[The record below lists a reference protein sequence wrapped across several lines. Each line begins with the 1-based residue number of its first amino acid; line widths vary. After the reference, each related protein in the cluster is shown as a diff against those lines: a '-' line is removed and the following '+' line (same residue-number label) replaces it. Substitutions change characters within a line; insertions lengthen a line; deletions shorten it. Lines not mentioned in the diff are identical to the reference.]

1 MMFTRYLILATIFG
15 MVLSSLSVQAD
26 EVILK
31 SGKKFEVEKVWREN
45 GQIWIIFHGLKTR
58 IPQSRVERIKS
69 DSKSD
74 FSTLSLTGEEKA
86 NSKKIARS
94 TPQKSPLLQSK
105 YASPAASAPRPSKIE
120 KDQSPIF
127 PGKNF
132 RDLRWGTSVSA
143 INGLKEV
150 QNPDKQAGYTEYLL
164 NKENLKL
171 GLAKLSSLQCA
182 FWRDR
187 LYMVTLLTEH
197 QSNFTDLRAETFRL
211 FGQGLRVDQAYER
224 YIWTAGPHD
233 IMLQYSQKDQQG
245 LLWLRSSKIN
255 RQLKLS
261 RIGSH
266 TPYLKWIKSRH

>member
-26 EVILK
+26 EVVLK
-31 SGKKFEVEKVWREN
+31 SGKKFEVEKAWREN
-45 GQIWIIFHGLKTR
+45 GQIWIVFHGLKTR
-58 IPQSRVERIKS
+58 IPTNRVERIKS

-74 FSTLSLTGEEKA
+74 FSDLSLTIEEKP
-86 NSKKIARS
+86 NSKKDTTS
-94 TPQKSPLLQSK
+94 TPRKSSRLQSK
-105 YASPAASAPRPSKIE
+105 YTSPAATAPRPTKIE

-127 PGKNF
+127 PEENF
-132 RDLRWGTSVSA
+132 RDLRWGTNVSA
-143 INGLKEV
+143 INGLKRV
-150 QNPDKQAGYTEYLL
+150 PNPDKKDSYTEYLL
-164 NKENLKL
+164 NKKNLKL
-171 GLAKLSSLQCA
+171 GSAKLSSLRCA

-197 QSNFTDLRAETFRL
+197 QSNFIALRGETFRL
-211 FGQGLRVDQAYER
+211 FGQGLRVDRAYER
-224 YIWTAGPHD
+224 YIWTSGPHD
-233 IMLQYSQKDQQG
+233 IMLQYSQDDQQG

-266 TPYLKWIKSRH
+266 TPYLKWIKSRK

>member
-1 MMFTRYLILATIFG
+1 MMLTRYLILATIFG

-69 DSKSD
+69 DSESD
-74 FSTLSLTGEEKA
+74 LSNLSLTKEEKA
-86 NSKKIARS
+86 NSKKNTRS
-94 TPQKSPLLQSK
+94 TPQKSPRLQSK
-105 YASPAASAPRPSKIE
+105 YASPAASAPRPTKIE

-127 PGKNF
+127 PEKNF
-132 RDLRWGTSVSA
+132 RDLRWGANVSA
-143 INGLKEV
+143 INGLKKI
-150 QNPDKQAGYTEYLL
+150 QNPDKQASYTEYLL

-224 YIWTAGPHD
+224 YVWTAGPHD
-233 IMLQYSQKDQQG
+233 IMLQYSQDDQQG

-266 TPYLKWIKSRH
+266 TPYLKWIKSRN

>member
-1 MMFTRYLILATIFG
+1 MMSTRYIILATIFG

-45 GQIWIIFHGLKTR
+45 GQIWIVFHGLKTR
-58 IPQSRVERIKS
+58 IPQNRVERIKS
-69 DSKSD
+69 DSKND
-74 FSTLSLTGEEKA
+74 FSNLSLTKEEKP
-86 NSKKIARS
+86 NSNKITRS
-94 TPQKSPLLQSK
+94 TPQKSPRLQSK
-105 YASPAASAPRPSKIE
+105 YASPAAPAPRPTKIE

-127 PGKNF
+127 PDEDF
-132 RDLRWGTSVSA
+132 RDLRCGTNVSA
-143 INGLKEV
+143 VKGLKKV
-150 QNPDKQAGYTEYLL
+150 QNPDKQDAYTEYLL
-164 NKENLKL
+164 NKKKLKL
-171 GLAKLSSLQCA
+171 GLAKLSSLRCA

-197 QSNFTDLRAETFRL
+197 QSNFTALRAETFRL

-233 IMLQYSQKDQQG
+233 IMLQYSQDDQQG

-266 TPYLKWIKSRH
+266 TPYLKWIKSRN